1 MKAKANNRRHGGG
14 VGGRRVDE
22 AALARFGE
30 AFARSLRPPVAVGI
44 AGELGA
50 GKTTLVRAI
59 ARGLGVAEPVT
70 SPTFALV
77 HRYAGAEATVYHV
90 DAYRLKPTDQTADLG
105 IDDALAERD
114 SVVLI
119 EWPERLGAT
128 LPPLAHSIRLGYT
141 EDDDIRDLVVDG
153 RAP

>member
-1 MKAKANNRRHGGG
+1 M
-14 VGGRRVDE
+14 GGRRVDE
-22 AALARFGE
+22 AALGGFGE

-59 ARGLGVAEPVT
+59 ARSLGVVEPVT

-77 HRYAGAEATVYHV
+77 HRYAGRGTTVYHV
-90 DAYRLKPTDQTADLG
+90 DAYRLKPSERVADLG
-105 IDDALAERD
+105 LDDALAERD

-119 EWPERLGAT
+119 EWPERLGAA
-128 LPPLAHSIRLGYT
+128 LPALAHTIQLRYT
-141 EDDDIRDLVVDG
+141 DDDAIRELELDG
-153 RAP
+153 ASP

>member
-1 MKAKANNRRHGGG
+1 

-30 AFARSLRPPVAVGI
+30 TFADSLRPPIAVGI

-59 ARGLGVAEPVT
+59 ARGLGVVEPVT

-77 HRYAGAEATVYHV
+77 HRYAGRSTTVYHV
-90 DAYRLKPTDQTADLG
+90 DGYRLKRPAEAADLG
-105 IDDALAERD
+105 IDDMLAERD
-114 SVVLI
+114 AVVLI
-119 EWPERLGAT
+119 EWPERLGTA
-128 LPPLAHSIRLGYT
+128 LPALAHTIELRYT
-141 EDDDIRDLVVDG
+141 DDAAVRELEVDG
-153 RAP
+153 GTS